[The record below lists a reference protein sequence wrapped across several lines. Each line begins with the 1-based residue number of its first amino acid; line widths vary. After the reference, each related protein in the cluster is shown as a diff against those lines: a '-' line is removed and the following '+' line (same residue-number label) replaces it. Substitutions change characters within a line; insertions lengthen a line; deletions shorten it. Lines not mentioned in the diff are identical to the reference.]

1 MDALLEIMLVVVLVL
16 LAGVM
21 WLQFRSWAP
30 AVASWAEDML
40 TRTGEIQRLQVAANG
55 TAAHTLMRLGFALQ
69 RVEAG
74 LERLDRTNTAVI
86 NLERRTMNASLT
98 GAETGR
104 LLMGALDEFCP
115 HGPVASWRQLHSR
128 RQVLELQ
135 AVWSRSCR
143 QRGIPASLELWRL
156 VVEAAYRRAVEEL
169 EPSMGNAE
177 GEIITLQQKI
187 QFWRE
192 SDLLD
197 YLEWW
202 RPHIAAL

>member
-1 MDALLEIMLVVVLVL
+1 MDTPLEIMLVAVLVL

-55 TAAHTLMRLGFALQ
+55 TAAQTLMRLGFAL
-69 RVEAG
+69 
-74 LERLDRTNTAVI
+74 ERMVAC
-86 NLERRTMNASLT
+86 LERRTMNASLT

-104 LLMGALDEFCP
+104 LLMGVLDEFCP

-143 QRGIPASLELWRL
+143 QRGIPACPELWRL
-156 VVEAAYRRAVEEL
+156 VVEAAYRRAEEEL
-169 EPSMGNAE
+169 EASMQNPE
-177 GEIITLQQKI
+177 GERSSLRQKI
-187 QFWRE
+187 KFWMGE
-192 SDLLD
+192 HS
-197 YLEWW
+197 
-202 RPHIAAL
+202 